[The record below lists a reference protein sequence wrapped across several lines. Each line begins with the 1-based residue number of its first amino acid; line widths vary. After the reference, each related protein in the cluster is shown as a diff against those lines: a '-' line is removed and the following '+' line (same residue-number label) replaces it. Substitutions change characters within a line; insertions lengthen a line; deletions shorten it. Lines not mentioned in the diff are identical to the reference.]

1 MEAQAIVA
9 TLGGVFTLLG
19 AVLIILG
26 CREEKKIVNDIAQR
40 PDARKFITRFPP
52 RLEAGGPKVG
62 GLIAL
67 VIGVVLLV
75 LALFV

>member
-19 AVLIILG
+19 AALIILG
-26 CREEKKIVNDIAQR
+26 YREEKRIVNDIAQR
-40 PDARKFITRFPP
+40 QDARKFITRFPP
-52 RLEAGGPKVG
+52 RLEAGGLKVG

>member
-26 CREEKKIVNDIAQR
+26 YREEKRIVNDIAQR

-52 RLEAGGPKVG
+52 RLEAGGLKVG